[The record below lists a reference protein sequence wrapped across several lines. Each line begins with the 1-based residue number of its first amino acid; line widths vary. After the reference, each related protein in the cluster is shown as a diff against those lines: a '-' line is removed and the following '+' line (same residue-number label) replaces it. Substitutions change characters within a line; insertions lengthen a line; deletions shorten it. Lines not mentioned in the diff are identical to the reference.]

1 MAISASMKTP
11 NMADFLAE
19 IENLPKKVVDRL
31 KIGAVASGA
40 RIVRDQAIANAPEWH
55 GDVSKGH
62 PPPGTLKRAI
72 YMARLIHKC
81 TPTFEVWAVDVRTG
95 SRTIARGKNKG
106 MSTNDKD
113 AYYAAWVEY
122 GHWTR
127 TPGST
132 KRQHR
137 EAVRTGMAATM
148 GARFIPAQ
156 PYMRPAVEAKKEAA
170 FNAMAEYIAK
180 NLPAAVQA
188 MRYVKVVG

>member
-1 MAISASMKTP
+1 MAISATMKTP

-19 IENLPKKVVDRL
+19 IHNLPPKVVERL

-55 GDVSKGH
+55 GDVSAGH

-72 YMARLIHKC
+72 YMARLISKC
-81 TPTFEVWAVDVRTG
+81 TPMYEVWAVDVKTG
-95 SRTIARGKNKG
+95 RRTITRGKNKG
-106 MSTNDKD
+106 QTTNDKD
-113 AYYAAWVEY
+113 AYYATWVEL

-127 TPGST
+127 TPGTT

-137 EAVRTGMAATM
+137 EAVRTGIAATM
-148 GARFIPAQ
+148 GARWVPAR
-156 PYMRPAVEAKKEAA
+156 PYMRPAVEAKKAAA
-170 FNAMAEYIAK
+170 FDAMAEYIAK